1 MTRKHLP
8 KAIRRTSED
17 LQEIAAAVIPDE
29 ELKKARPTPPLHV
42 VGETAEQTAG
52 PASSPQPA
60 QAEVVLPA
68 PVNDNPQAARRR
80 KLARKIVERHRTYAA
95 VGGLLPLPIVT
106 IATITAVVM
115 RMVKQLSVVYGVPF
129 EHDRTRAMIAGL
141 IGGAAPTGVGAA
153 AASTLSF
160 AMPAGAVVGL
170 AVSAL
175 TASALTRAIGLVF
188 LDSFEH
194 DAKLVGG

>member
-8 KAIRRTSED
+8 KAIRRNSKD
-17 LQEIAAAVIPDE
+17 LQEIAAVVIPDE
-29 ELKKARPTPPLHV
+29 ELTTRPSAPFQL
-42 VGETAEQTAG
+42 VGETTEPATG
-52 PASSPQPA
+52 SASSEHSA
-60 QAEVVLPA
+60 QAELVLPA

-106 IATITAVVM
+106 IATITAIVM
-115 RMVKQLSVVYGVPF
+115 RMVRQLTVVYGVPF

-153 AASTLSF
+153 TASTLAF
-160 AMPAGAVVGL
+160 AAPAGAVVGL

-175 TASALTRAIGLVF
+175 AAGALTRAIGQVF
-188 LDSFEH
+188 VESLEH
-194 DAKLVGG
+194 DAKLAGG